1 MRKYYLPSAALAFA
15 ISLSAC
21 SSTPTF
27 DSEII
32 DATRQQTAVVQPV
45 TIDGQLDG
53 TEIDLEGHTDERGS
67 REYNIALGEARA
79 QTVERMLQLQGVGTQ
94 QTRVV
99 SYGEELRVDEAHNSD
114 AWAKNRRVNVIY
126 EVSLPN

>member
-1 MRKYYLPSAALAFA
+1 
-15 ISLSAC
+15 
-21 SSTPTF
+21 
-27 DSEII
+27 
-32 DATRQQTAVVQPV
+32 
-45 TIDGQLDG
+45 
-53 TEIDLEGHTDERGS
+53 
-67 REYNIALGEARA
+67 
-79 QTVERMLQLQGVGTQ
+79 MLQLQGVGTQ